1 MPDVFTMNCVAGVVF
16 SAFGFIVFTYG
27 KRMGYWTPM
36 LCGLALM
43 LLPLFVAE
51 TNGLLDADALRS
63 RINAVAALCGRCCFA
78 CRQHASGNGGNRLS
92 PYLDR
97 QKNRAAIQR
106 IIRSAEATFAC
117 CRCNSE
123 MLTRPIDGEIH
134 FLD

>member
-1 MPDVFTMNCVAGVVF
+1 MKFIMGVFQTDAANCSPAAAVPAKAKIPV
-16 SAFGFIVFTYG
+16 
-27 KRMGYWTPM
+27 PM
-36 LCGLALM
+36 IAPIPM
-43 LLPLFVAE
+43 QVRA
-51 TNGLLDADALRS
+51 NGLLDADALRS

-106 IIRSAEATFAC
+106 IIRSAEATFGC

-123 MLTRPIDGEIH
+123 VLTRPIDGEIH
-134 FLD
+134 